1 MCFESLSHYTAC
13 EQLFSKAASSF
24 GGFLAG
30 ENVGVKGE
38 GENMKKLL
46 CACFVMALGLCIASR
61 AWGQAQITSGTVQ
74 GDVLDEKGGSVAG
87 ATVEAKNL
95 DTNFTQTETT
105 NTDGH
110 FAFLSLAPGR
120 YTLTITKQGFATVL
134 QQNVNLTV
142 GQTINIPVTLKVSA
156 VAQQIVVSEV
166 PIVEVTKTESA
177 STLDELSVATTP
189 VLGRKFEDLLTLT
202 PGVSIVQGPDGD
214 EINVNGQR
222 GIFNNVS
229 LDGGDYNNGFFGEQ
243 MGGQRAAID
252 ITLEAVKEFQIT
264 ASGANAEFGRSAGGV
279 INVVTKSGTNTVH
292 GALFEYFRTEGL
304 TAATSDGKPL
314 QDLRRNQFG
323 GSLGGP
329 VVKDKLFFFG
339 AGEGIRENLTRTNLS
354 VPLGTACAISNPVF
368 NSNITDAQIATSP
381 DCQRQVLLN
390 FMKSN
395 FNEDDSLPVIHQVRN
410 ASIFGRVDYNLNA
423 KNQIFGSYN
432 FDWSKNPNQTFDVP
446 TYGSTA
452 NGVEGPSKIQAIS
465 TNWVDTLSNNLLNEA
480 HFTYAREN
488 RPRGAIDRS
497 SVPDTAMGFSPT
509 FRFGQPFFLEPT
521 IDELFYRTDIRDNFS
536 IIRGAHTWKFG
547 GEWIHSRNDQIF
559 RGFFTGR
566 YIFSSV
572 TGFLHYASPASLG
585 NGFGPTAVE
594 CDDAN
599 FNPTAYVGPSQS
611 CPAGTAPSGGP
622 LFLYL
627 QHGPTTS
634 GETLDQSG
642 KANFANEDTSVFVQD
657 TWKIWRNFTLNYG
670 LRWDAQKF
678 PDPVVPPSKTSYGQ
692 YLSDPAFDSTGFLPN
707 QYKEFQ
713 PRAGLA
719 WDVRGNGRSA
729 LRASWGIFNARQ
741 NMLTQVG
748 PITTNGVQQQEIVA
762 VTGFNSA
769 GGNPPTYPGTVPV
782 TPATLPLVGAGV
794 TVFSKSYAN
803 PRIYT
808 TNVGY
813 EQQLVGDYAAYVD
826 FTMSKGVHL
835 TRFINPNAG
844 TGFTLPTTGQDTVN
858 YVGVHA
864 PFPNLGDITDTASSA
879 KSLYRGVT
887 FGMRKRFS
895 HRFLFDANYTYSVDK
910 DDDSNERDPFTF
922 RYANLFN
929 LAAEYSNSD
938 RDERHKFNAYTV
950 ADLPGGVHG
959 NVRMQAHSAQP
970 ITDNVN
976 GDGSGAPCSFQ
987 NSRTRFVIPAGGG
1000 TPIDCGRNHL
1010 RKDNAFFT
1018 FDFGVDRP
1026 FSLGERMKLIPRIE
1040 MFNTFNNKNNVNPL
1054 SSPQLFDFN
1063 GFLRVG
1069 VGDPRQAQ
1077 LAVRFEF

>member
-1 MCFESLSHYTAC
+1 
-13 EQLFSKAASSF
+13 
-24 GGFLAG
+24 
-30 ENVGVKGE
+30 
-38 GENMKKLL
+38 MKKLL
-46 CACFVMALGLCIASR
+46 CACFVLALGLCLAST

-87 ATVEAKNL
+87 ASVEAKNL
-95 DTNFTQTETT
+95 DTNFTQTDTT

-120 YTLTITKQGFATVL
+120 YTLTISKSGFATVL

-142 GQTINIPVTLKVSA
+142 GQTINIPVTMKVSS
-156 VAQQIVVSEV
+156 VAQQIVVTDV
-166 PIVEVTKTESA
+166 PVVEVTKTESS

-202 PGVSIVQGPDGD
+202 PGVSITQGPDGD
-214 EINVNGQR
+214 EININGQR
-222 GIFNNVS
+222 GIFNNIS

-252 ITLEAVKEFQIT
+252 ITLEAVKEFQII

-279 INVVTKSGTNTVH
+279 INVVTKSGTNAIH
-292 GALFEYFRTEGL
+292 GAAFEYFRTEGL

-314 QDLRRNQFG
+314 QDFRRNQFG

-329 VVKDKLFFFG
+329 ITKDKLFFFA
-339 AGEGIRENLTRTNLS
+339 AGEGIRENLTRSNLS
-354 VPLGTACAISNPVF
+354 VPIGTPCAISNPVF
-368 NSNITDAQIATSP
+368 NNNITDAQIVASG

-390 FMKSN
+390 FMQTN
-395 FNEDDSLPVIHQVRN
+395 FNENDGLPVIHQVRN
-410 ASIFGRVDYNLNA
+410 AAIFGRVDYNLNA

-465 TNWVDTLSNNLLNEA
+465 TNWVDTVTNNTLNEA

-488 RPRGAIDRS
+488 RPRGAISPS
-497 SVPDTAMGFSPT
+497 SVPDTAMGFGPS

-521 IDELFYRTDIRDNFS
+521 IDELFYRTDIRDDFS
-536 IIRGAHTWKFG
+536 IINGKHTWKAG
-547 GEWIHSRNDQIF
+547 GEWVHSRNDQIF

-572 TGFLHYASPASLG
+572 TGFLHYASPATLG

-594 CDDAN
+594 CDDAS
-599 FNPTAYVGPSQS
+599 FNPAAYIGPSQT
-611 CPAGTAPSGGP
+611 CPVGTSPSGGP

-627 QHGPTTS
+627 QHGPTTA

-642 KANFANEDTSVFVQD
+642 KANFANEDYSLFLQD
-657 TWKIWRNFTLNYG
+657 TWKVWRNFTFNYG
-670 LRWDAQKF
+670 VRWDAQKF

-692 YLSDPAFDSTGFLPN
+692 YLSDPNFDSTGFLPN

-713 PRAGLA
+713 PRVGFA
-719 WDVRGNGRSA
+719 WDLRGDGKSA

-762 VTGFNSA
+762 LTGFNSA
-769 GGNPPTYPGTVPV
+769 GGNPPNYPGTVPV

-813 EQQLVGDYAAYVD
+813 EQQLVGDYAAYLD

-835 TRFINPNAG
+835 TRFINPNVGPTSVIPA
-844 TGFTLPTTGQDTVN
+844 TGDTVT
-858 YVGVHA
+858 YVGNA
-864 PFPNLGDITDTASSA
+864 PFPNLGTVTDTASSA
-879 KSLYRGVT
+879 KSLYRGFTV
-887 FGMRKRFS
+887 GMRKRMS
-895 HRFLFDANYTYSVDK
+895 HRFLFDGNYTYSVDR

-922 RYANLFN
+922 RYVDLHN
-929 LAAEYSNSD
+929 LAQEYGYSD
-938 RDERHKFNAYTV
+938 RDERHKFNFYTV
-950 ADLPGGVHG
+950 GNLPWGFDA
-959 NVRMQAHSAQP
+959 NARMQAHSAQP
-970 ITDNVN
+970 ISPEPRIVN
-976 GDGSGAPCSFQ
+976 GVVLPR
-987 NSRTRFVIPAGGG
+987 NS
-1000 TPIDCGRNHL
+1000 L

-1018 FDFGVDRP
+1018 FDFGVARP
-1026 FSLGERMKLIPRIE
+1026 FSFGERMKLIPKIE
-1040 MFNTFNNKNNVNPL
+1040 MFNTFNNKNNINPF
-1054 SSPQLFDFN
+1054 SSPALFDFN
-1063 GFLRVG
+1063 GFLREG

-1077 LAVRFEF
+1077 LSVRFEF

>member
-1 MCFESLSHYTAC
+1 
-13 EQLFSKAASSF
+13 
-24 GGFLAG
+24 
-30 ENVGVKGE
+30 
-38 GENMKKLL
+38 MKKLL
-46 CACFVMALGLCIASR
+46 CVCFALALGLCFGST

-87 ATVEAKNL
+87 ASVAAKNL
-95 DTNFTQTETT
+95 DTNFTQSDTT
-105 NTDGH
+105 NADGH

-120 YTLTITKQGFATVL
+120 YTLTISKSGFATVL

-142 GQTINIPVTLKVSA
+142 GQTINIPVTMKVSS
-156 VAQQIVVSEV
+156 VEQQIVVTDV
-166 PIVEVTKTESA
+166 PVVEVTKTESA

-279 INVVTKSGTNTVH
+279 INVVTKSGTNNVH

-314 QDLRRNQFG
+314 QDFRRNQFG

-329 VVKDKLFFFG
+329 MIKDKLFFFA
-339 AGEGIRENLTRTNLS
+339 AGEGIRENLTRANLS
-354 VPLGTACAISNPVF
+354 APIGTACAISNPVF
-368 NSNITDAQIATSP
+368 NGNITDAQIVASAE
-381 DCQRQVLLN
+381 CQRQVLLN
-390 FMKSN
+390 FMKTN
-395 FNEDDSLPVIHQVRN
+395 FNEDDSLPVVHQVRN

-423 KNQIFGSYN
+423 KNQVFGSYN

-446 TYGSTA
+446 TYGTTA

-465 TNWVDTLSNNLLNEA
+465 FNWVDTVSNTMLNEA
-480 HFTYAREN
+480 HFTYARES
-488 RPRGAIDRS
+488 RPRGAINPS
-497 SVPDTAMGFSPT
+497 SVPDTAMGFVPS

-536 IIRGAHTWKFG
+536 IIQGKHTWKFG
-547 GEWIHSRNDQIF
+547 GEWVHSRNSQIF

-572 TGFLHYASPASLG
+572 TGFLHYASPASMG

-599 FNPTAYVGPSQS
+599 FNPAAYIGPSQA
-611 CPAGTAPSGGP
+611 CPAGTSASGGP

-642 KANFANEDTSVFVQD
+642 RANFANEDYSFFAQD

-678 PDPVVPPSKTSYGQ
+678 PDPTIAPSKTAYGVN
-692 YLSDPAFDSTGFLPN
+692 LSDPNFPSTGFLPN

-713 PRAGLA
+713 PRLGFA
-719 WDVRGNGRSA
+719 WDIRGDGRSA
-729 LRASWGIFNARQ
+729 LRASYGIFNARQ

-769 GGNPPTYPGTVPV
+769 GGNPPTYPNTVSV
-782 TPATLPLVGAGV
+782 PALPPGMFPFQPGV
-794 TVFSKSYAN
+794 TVFSKNYHN

-813 EQQLVGDYAAYVD
+813 EQQIVGDYAFYAD
-826 FTMSKGVHL
+826 FTLSKGVYL
-835 TRFINPNAG
+835 TRFLNPNGG
-844 TGFTLPTTGQDTVN
+844 TGFTLPTVGQDTVN
-858 YVGVHA
+858 YVGAHTL
-864 PFPNLGDITDTASSA
+864 FPNLGDITDTDSGA

-887 FGMRKRFS
+887 FGMRKRLS

-910 DDDSNERDPFTF
+910 DSDSNERDPFTF

-929 LAAEYSNSD
+929 LAAEYANSD

-950 ADLPGGVHG
+950 ADLPWGLQG
-959 NVRMQAHSAQP
+959 NIRVQGHSAQP
-970 ITDNVN
+970 ITDNVS

-987 NSRTRFVIPAGGG
+987 NSRTRFVIPPSG
-1000 TPIDCGRNHL
+1000 TAIDCGRNHL

-1018 FDFGVDRP
+1018 FDFGVDRR
-1026 FSLGERMKLIPRIE
+1026 FHLGERMSLIPRLE
-1040 MFNTFNNKNNVNPL
+1040 MFNTFNNKNNINPF
-1054 SSPQLFDFN
+1054 SSPALFDFN
-1063 GFLRVG
+1063 GFLREG

-1077 LAVRFEF
+1077 LSVRFEF